1 MSLPSH
7 KSLFQPTLS
16 ALHRLGGAAAIADIE
31 REVATELKLDPET
44 AKLPHPG
51 SNHTEIQYRLHWA
64 RTYLKHA
71 GLVDNPV
78 RGTWVLTEKGRQQ
91 TEIDADALDASVRAE
106 LRHRRESEPAAP
118 DTDEET
124 SSTGTFASVHDHPN
138 NALST
143 PAADSVAPV
152 RSLTPHLPGYE
163 SARHFLRI
171 LDGMQYAIYR
181 DMVDTIWS
189 QRGTPQETTDWANPE
204 TWIPERLIGDQQ
216 ALALRFWRES
226 KGKVNPR
233 HLRGAWYLT
242 TKHDLLKRDS
252 DDLLR
257 ITERGRAFITQ
268 PNGPAEVKID
278 DYEGLFIV
286 LRLVADKGPGWRGEF
301 LPEFSDF
308 CRTHTA
314 ARSVEVI
321 KNYLYARLQN
331 LVERGLIQRRGLSYE
346 ITSQGLSYLDA
357 QAQIYPESAAPSR
370 RQSDIRKLAQEL
382 RMEARQKLADYLST
396 MNPFKFEEL
405 IKLLL
410 EEMGYDNVEATSPT
424 NDKGV
429 DVVANIELGISSV
442 REVIQAKRHKGNINR
457 TVLDALRGSLH
468 RFGAVRGTVITT
480 GRFSKGT
487 QEAAFER
494 GAAPITLIDGE
505 KLLDLLM
512 ERQIGVAKKTVEYFD
527 FDSAKLAQFS
537 TDQVPTVEE

>member
-1 MSLPSH
+1 
-7 KSLFQPTLS
+7 
-16 ALHRLGGAAAIADIE
+16 
-31 REVATELKLDPET
+31 
-44 AKLPHPG
+44 
-51 SNHTEIQYRLHWA
+51 
-64 RTYLKHA
+64 
-71 GLVDNPV
+71 
-78 RGTWVLTEKGRQQ
+78 
-91 TEIDADALDASVRAE
+91 
-106 LRHRRESEPAAP
+106 
-118 DTDEET
+118 
-124 SSTGTFASVHDHPN
+124 
-138 NALST
+138 
-143 PAADSVAPV
+143 
-152 RSLTPHLPGYE
+152 
-163 SARHFLRI
+163 
-171 LDGMQYAIYR
+171 MQYAIYR

-233 HLRGAWYLT
+233 HLRGAWYLA

-257 ITERGRAFITQ
+257 ITERGQAFITQ
-268 PNGPAEVKID
+268 PNGPEEVKID

-331 LVERGLIQRRGLSYE
+331 LIERGLIQRRGLSYE

-357 QAQIYPESAAPSR
+357 QAQIYPESATPSR

-410 EEMGYDNVEATSPT
+410 EEMGYDNVETTSPT

-442 REVIQAKRHKGNINR
+442 REVIQAKRHRGNINR

-512 ERQIGVAKKTVEYFD
+512 ERQIGVVKKTVEYFD

-537 TDQVPTVEE
+537 TDQVTAVEE